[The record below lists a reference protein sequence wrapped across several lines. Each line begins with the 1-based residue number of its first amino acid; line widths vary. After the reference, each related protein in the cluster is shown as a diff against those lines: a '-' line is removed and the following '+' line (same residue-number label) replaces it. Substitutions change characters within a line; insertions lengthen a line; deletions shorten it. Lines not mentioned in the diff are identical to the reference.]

1 MKIKHKSNFATV
13 EDSEKPTLYCPFCKK
28 WDIDAVLGE
37 RPDYDLSDKE
47 FWRQC
52 TNCKRLIT
60 LHQGMQ
66 QRGFTTVIEPVEHP
80 SLKELERI
88 SGIDNKLPKQHSEM
102 QRLKEDIEKE
112 KDPDI
117 KLELRR
123 GNKVIIVSEDSV
135 AKEVYD

>member
-1 MKIKHKSNFATV
+1 MKIKHKSNFGV
-13 EDSEKPTLYCPFCKK
+13 LDDSEKVTLYCPFCKK

-37 RPDYDLSDKE
+37 RPNYDLSDKE
-47 FWRQC
+47 YWRQC

-66 QRGFTTVIEPVEHP
+66 QRGFTTVIEPVLHP
-80 SLKELERI
+80 SLNEVERI
-88 SGIDNKLPKQHSEM
+88 SGIDNKLPKQQSEM
-102 QRLKEDIEKE
+102 KRLQEEIEKE

-117 KLELRR
+117 KLEKRR